1 MIRTLIVVVASAVFT
16 GCALRPPITHN
27 EVVGQAL
34 PKSTHIP
41 PQWKAD
47 ADPNMVTNDWLKSF
61 NDPRMEAIV
70 AEAIANNLD
79 LRAAAQSVGIA
90 QENVA
95 LVGSQLLPHV
105 GVQLGARTLKEKDN
119 PGSFNSTGLYAG
131 VGWEFDLWGKLR
143 AEHEAS
149 KAAYQATALDYAYAR
164 QSLAALTA
172 KSWYL
177 SIGTRE
183 LVALAEQAVDVFTK
197 LLSLVETRRSLGK
210 DSDLDVV
217 DVRARLEDSQS
228 ELQAARESYGEARR
242 ALEVLLGR
250 YPAAEIEVA
259 SAFPSI
265 PPPAGAGVPAALLER
280 RPDLVAAE
288 RVVLAAFRQQEAAE
302 LALLPDFSIS
312 LGGGRA
318 EDQLL
323 SLLRLNPWFA
333 HASVGVSI
341 PIFEGGA
348 LHAQVM
354 IATAQQAQAVSQYG
368 EVVLTA
374 FQETEDALANEQLL
388 AARLPFENR
397 AVADRTTA
405 VQIATEQYQAGSRDL
420 LWVAQLQ
427 SEQLATQ
434 ASLIKVESLQAA
446 NRIQLYLSLGGS
458 YDSTPATTLP

>member
-1 MIRTLIVVVASAVFT
+1 MIRTLIVIVASAVFA
-16 GCALRPPITHN
+16 GCALKPPITHN

-34 PKSTHIP
+34 PNNTHIP
-41 PQWKAD
+41 PQWKSD
-47 ADPNMVTNDWLKSF
+47 AAPDTVTNDWLKSF
-61 NDPRMEAIV
+61 HDPTMEAIV

-79 LRAAAQSVGIA
+79 LRAAAQSVAIA
-90 QENVA
+90 QANVVV
-95 LVGSQLLPHV
+95 VGSQLLPHV
-105 GVQLGARTLKEKDN
+105 GVQLGATTLREKDQ
-119 PGSFNSTGLYAG
+119 NSNFSSTLLYGGAT
-131 VGWEFDLWGKLR
+131 WEFDLWGKLR

-177 SIGTRE
+177 SIGTHE
-183 LVALAEQAVDVFTK
+183 LVALSEQAVDVFTK
-197 LLSLVETRRSLGK
+197 LLSLVEARRSLGK

-217 DVRARLEDSQS
+217 DVRARLETAQS
-228 ELQAARESYGEARR
+228 DLQAARQAYGEARR

-280 RPDLVAAE
+280 RPDLIAAE
-288 RVVLAAFRQQEAAE
+288 KVVLAAFRQHEAAD

-318 EDQLL
+318 GDQVL

-333 HASVGVSI
+333 HASIGVSI

-348 LHAQVM
+348 LRAQVV

-374 FQETEDALANEQLL
+374 FRETEDALANEQLL
-388 AARLPFENR
+388 AARVPFEHR

-427 SEQLATQ
+427 TEQLANQ
-434 ASLIKVESLQAA
+434 ASLIRVESLQAA

-458 YDSTPATTLP
+458 YDSTPAATLP